1 MNYSKL
7 AIFTATTVLLS
18 GISVAEPENSTLDI
32 DALQRQGKL
41 EGWTFDVSNNPATE
55 YDLADLTGVVE
66 PKNWRQDS
74 RFDEGNSDQRLVL
87 PTTYDWRNIDGE
99 NLCTPIRNQGG
110 CGSCWAFAVMGS
122 MESNIRIH
130 DGVATDL
137 SEQWLVSCCG
147 LGGCS
152 GEWPGEAANYL
163 LESGAY
169 VDECGDYGATY
180 ESEFPYVASD
190 VPCGCPYTHPYTIS
204 DWAFIGPQ
212 WGTPTTDQLKNAIME
227 HGPIIVCVTVND
239 AFQAYDG
246 GVFNASDT
254 SPINH
259 AVVLVGWDDSQ
270 GENGVWFMRNS
281 WNTWWGE
288 AGYMRIEYGC
298 SNIGY
303 GALYLDYP
311 TQNGSCCLNDYCLYG
326 PEWACDSVGGI
337 FNGLGTHCEDVECL
351 EPCDGDVTADG
362 WVDVLDL
369 LEVIAQWGTSD
380 STADLNSDGVVD
392 VTDLL
397 EVVEHWGSCD

>member
-7 AIFTATTVLLS
+7 AFCATAIGILS
-18 GISVAEPENSTLDI
+18 GIAVAESENSAIDI
-32 DALQRQGKL
+32 DALETQGKL
-41 EGWTFDVSNNPATE
+41 EGWTFDVSDNPATE
-55 YDLADLTGVVE
+55 YNLADLTGVVE
-66 PKNWRQDS
+66 PRNWRENS
-74 RFDEGNSDQRLVL
+74 RFDEGNLDQRLVL
-87 PTTYDWRNIDGE
+87 PTTYDWRNSDGE
-99 NLCTPIRNQGG
+99 NFCTPIRDQGS

-130 DGVATDL
+130 DGLSTDL

-152 GEWPGEAANYL
+152 GEWPGNAANYL

-169 VDECGDYGATY
+169 TDVCGEYGSAL
-180 ESEFPYVASD
+180 ESDFPYEATD
-190 VPCGCPYTHPYTIS
+190 APCVCTTDHPYTIN

-212 WGTPTTDQLKNAIME
+212 WGTPTTDQLKEAIME
-227 HGPIIVCVTVND
+227 HGPIIVCVTVNN

-246 GVFNASDT
+246 GVFNSSDT

-311 TQNGSCCLNDYCLYG
+311 SSNGSCCIGDYCVYG
-326 PEWACDSVGGI
+326 PATACDSAGGV
-337 FNGLGTHCEDVECL
+337 FNGFGSRCEDVICTQ
-351 EPCDGDVTADG
+351 PCEGDITADG
-362 WVDVLDL
+362 WVDVVDL

-380 STADLNSDGVVD
+380 STADLNSDGIVD